1 MKGLVSYMVTGVGA
15 VEGTG
20 HRAKGVAVGPL
31 VSVCKIEYLNTE
43 NENENENGNGNVGG
57 DGLTFIAVLSKVLE

>member
-1 MKGLVSYMVTGVGA
+1 MVTGVGA

-31 VSVCKIEYLNTE
+31 VSVCKIENLNTE
-43 NENENENGNGNVGG
+43 NNENENENGNGNVG
-57 DGLTFIAVLSKVLE
+57 DGLTFIAVLSKVSE